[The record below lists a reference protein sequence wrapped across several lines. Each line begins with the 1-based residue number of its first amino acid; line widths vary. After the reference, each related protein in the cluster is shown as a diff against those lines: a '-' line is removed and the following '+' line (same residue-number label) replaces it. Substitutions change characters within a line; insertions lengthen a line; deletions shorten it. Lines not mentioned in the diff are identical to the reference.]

1 MTHWIKAPLLLVVT
15 NLACNCY
22 VFGWASAC
30 PWFST
35 SLAEKHPNP
44 KGKGCFTP
52 HHPCGRAE
60 GKAIRGG
67 STQPLWLGTKA
78 GQAAGGR
85 KGKKTSP
92 PLVHQ
97 LGPQGCLQPRKSL
110 LCPTASALEVTWL
123 QLPQSALAP
132 WIKALPSGRVSGS
145 RATVL
150 SCSSPPG
157 KHFHFLITPES
168 PPQSL
173 PRQMWLELHI
183 FSHPLNKEWGF
194 HIHSDSPICLFIQLF
209 ALASDHPCNHYKLTT
224 GETEPACCPAK
235 GHGPLVLLQ

>member
-1 MTHWIKAPLLLVVT
+1 MQLLSFWLSFSLPLIFNQSCREASQPEGERMLHPTSPL
-15 NLACNCY
+15 
-22 VFGWASAC
+22 WASG
-30 PWFST
+30 
-35 SLAEKHPNP
+35 
-44 KGKGCFTP
+44 GKGNRRRLHTTP
-52 HHPCGRAE
+52 AAWYKGWPGCW
-60 GKAIRGG
+60 GKE
-67 STQPLWLGTKA
+67 
-78 GQAAGGR
+78 R
-85 KGKKTSP
+85 KKKTPP

-173 PRQMWLELHI
+173 PRQM
-183 FSHPLNKEWGF
+183 
-194 HIHSDSPICLFIQLF
+194 
-209 ALASDHPCNHYKLTT
+209 
-224 GETEPACCPAK
+224 
-235 GHGPLVLLQ
+235 